1 VVVLGNEF
9 ETDIALFRF
18 QLGGAVTLPP
28 GSTVAKIVLTTVA
41 EALASAAATLLDI
54 EESDIGAEFRVAM
67 TSGGRTGRHVEVY
80 LYDLTPGG
88 AGFVRAA
95 VDDPRRLFETA
106 LERLESCNCTH
117 SCYECLRSY
126 KNKWDHKYLDRKL
139 GAAFIRHVVF
149 GEHPTIS
156 ADDDSCLMRTL
167 QVDLEEVGHDV
178 AALDGGLQLP
188 GLAERVVVLGH
199 PMTRGEAG
207 SFGGRA
213 RVAESGQHVVVD
225 QLLVDRALP
234 AAVKAATGALASES
248 SGFALPSFLAEVE
261 GGCPVME
268 PAALGAE
275 APPEPLAH
283 VEIPDAP
290 AGAFVVCLSRPTLE
304 RMGKGELGANAW
316 VVFTPCP
323 PSDFA
328 VGKDRTPRLLVS
340 KTVAFNATNE
350 RWTFGLPSIRGDKV
364 HILYLSHVAP
374 RSEAPRAEDV
384 VVVGRAFGVF
394 VRGQLQ
400 RLGGG

>member
-41 EALASAAATLLDI
+41 EALASAAAKLLDI

-95 VDDPRRLFETA
+95 VDEPRRLFETA
-106 LERLESCNCTH
+106 LERLDSCNCTH

-139 GAAFIRHVVF
+139 GAAFIRHIVF
-149 GEHPTIS
+149 GEYPTIS
-156 ADDDSCLMRTL
+156 ADDDSRLLRAL
-167 QVDLEEVGHDV
+167 QADLEESGHDIV
-178 AALDGGLQLP
+178 ALDGGIRLP
-188 GLAERVVVLGH
+188 ALANRVVVLGH

-207 SFGGRA
+207 SACGRA
-213 RVAESGQHVVVD
+213 LVGDHGQCVVVD

-234 AAVKAATGALASES
+234 AAVKVATGALASENTEFS
-248 SGFALPSFLAEVE
+248 LPSFLTETA
-261 GGCPVME
+261 GGCPVVE
-268 PAALGAE
+268 PTALGAE
-275 APPEPLAH
+275 EPPEPLAY
-283 VEIPDAP
+283 VAIPGVPVD
-290 AGAFVVCLSRPTLE
+290 AFVVRLSRPTLE
-304 RMGKGELGANAW
+304 RMGNGELGLDAW
-316 VVFTPCP
+316 VVFSRCP
-323 PSDFA
+323 PSDFG
-328 VGKDRTPRLLVS
+328 VEKDRIPRLLVS
-340 KTVAFNATNE
+340 KTVAFNATNAK
-350 RWTFGLPSIRGDKV
+350 WTFGLPSLRGDKV
-364 HILYLSHVAP
+364 HILYFSHVAP
-374 RSEAPRAEDV
+374 RSEAPRADDV

-394 VRGQLQ
+394 VGGQFQ
-400 RLGGG
+400 RLRGA